1 MRLIYSRTQFW
12 FDLKAG
18 GSVGHTAGVIE
29 GLSEFAD
36 VEVIGNDRLCGVE
49 NTPCTVVRPVVRKE
63 LLYNLQ
69 FAPALTAKVKSFR
82 PDFIYHRY
90 SGPSVATAFVC
101 RRTKT
106 PLVLEFNGSDVWVF
120 RYWNTGTGLR
130 RNPVVRAVSRR
141 ILEFNERFNLQSAFL
156 IVVVSE
162 SLKKGLVE
170 SGIPAGRIL
179 VNPNATNP
187 DKFKDAPPDV
197 RHALKRRLGIPE
209 DRTVIGFSGTF
220 GQWHGIPELAEAIE
234 KLNEDPVRR
243 GRLFFVLYGD
253 GELRQDFERRVAH
266 YDNVLLAGTIDY
278 ERIQD
283 YLSLCDMFVSP
294 HGKTPDGR
302 EFFGSPTKIFEY
314 MAMGKG
320 IVASNLGQIGDVL
333 EDGRTAILVEPGD
346 VEELV
351 RGITHLADNPDEA
364 ARLGKNACDVVMEKH
379 TWKKHAG
386 RIVRAFED
394 IQQHG
399 EIQQWA

>member
-1 MRLIYSRTQFW
+1 MRIVYSRTQFW
-12 FDLKAG
+12 FDLIAG

-29 GLSEFAD
+29 GLSECAD

-49 NTPCTVVRPVVRKE
+49 NVPCTVVTPIVKKE

-69 FAPALTAKVKSFR
+69 FAPALSAKVKSFR

-90 SGPSVATAFVC
+90 SGPSVATAHVC

-130 RNPVVRAVSRR
+130 RNPIVRALTRR

-156 IVVVSE
+156 IVVVSQP
-162 SLKKGLVE
+162 LKKSLVE
-170 SGIPAGRIL
+170 IGIPESRIL

-187 DKFKDAPPDV
+187 DKFKDAPQDV
-197 RHALKRRLGIPE
+197 QKSLKRQLDIPG

-220 GQWHGIPELAEAIE
+220 GKWHGIPELAEAIE
-234 KLNEDPVRR
+234 KLNKDPDWR

-253 GELRQDFERRVAH
+253 GELRQTFERRVAH
-266 YDNVLLAGTIDY
+266 YDNVLFTGTIDY

-283 YLSLCDMFVSP
+283 YLSLCDIFVSP

-302 EFFGSPTKIFEY
+302 EFFGSPTKLFEY

-333 EDGRTAILVEPGD
+333 DNGRTAVLVEPGD
-346 VEELV
+346 VDELV
-351 RGITHLADNPDEA
+351 LGIMHLTDNPDEA
-364 ARLGKNACDVVMEKH
+364 ARLGKNARDDVVEKH
-379 TWKKHAG
+379 TWKKHAE
-386 RIVRAFED
+386 RIVRAFGD

-399 EIQQWA
+399 ELQQWP